1 MKGSLYRPEDTIPAR
16 IGAIGDPGAEPVL
29 VTFEPYPE
37 TCHRGVVHAGVLV
50 LLADMAA
57 GWLADRC
64 AGDDWV
70 FTSDLSLRAPHLRIP
85 KCIEATAQ
93 PLRVGRGTT
102 TAEVVMRDQTGE
114 LFAYG
119 HSEFMRMAARPG
131 DPPKPTMDDRK
142 FRERRRQPLD
152 RPLVE
157 MAGVEVVDP
166 ATGHVEVELRDE
178 LRNPAGAMQGGMVA
192 LTAQL
197 AAEALASHM
206 AGRPQVVTDIDIRYL
221 AMGRVGPIRTEGS
234 FIGPV
239 ESGSVRVALY
249 DAGNDDRLIT
259 AVLARLAPAPEGS

>member
-1 MKGSLYRPEDTIPAR
+1 AGRAGPPRRGRLRGVHLRERGRHAHGRPSRLLHRHRGGGRGRRASRGGAVKGSLYRPEDTIPAR

-152 RPLVE
+152 RPLV
-157 MAGVEVVDP
+157 
-166 ATGHVEVELRDE
+166 
-178 LRNPAGAMQGGMVA
+178 
-192 LTAQL
+192 
-197 AAEALASHM
+197 
-206 AGRPQVVTDIDIRYL
+206 
-221 AMGRVGPIRTEGS
+221 
-234 FIGPV
+234 
-239 ESGSVRVALY
+239 
-249 DAGNDDRLIT
+249 
-259 AVLARLAPAPEGS
+259 